1 MIFQID
7 MTNNERIEAYFR
19 NELGETEKQQ
29 LLQDVKTDTS
39 LNSEFKFQESV
50 TDGIKAYRKKE
61 LIAKLDNIQIA
72 TTSQSLL
79 LKTIGII
86 GIASIATI
94 GTYMWLN
101 QNVDTAPA
109 QPESNIEEVVQE
121 PTAGSSNNSNSTTA
135 AANEDEPTDKET
147 LASNEAPNKES
158 TKAQEAVTPKRTTPT
173 QTEIESPT
181 IVVPQVEEPESGESM
196 TDEEDLSAPE
206 AMSTSSVKLSTRNDV
221 EVKLSK
227 KYTFHYQIVDEAL
240 VLYGK
245 FNESPFEVIELKTNE
260 GINSYLYFKENFYS
274 LLTDTEDIRPLNQ
287 IENKELINEL
297 QKRR

>member
-1 MIFQID
+1 

-19 NELGETEKQQ
+19 NELGETEQQ
-29 LLQDVKTDTS
+29 HLLQDVKTDKS
-39 LNSEFKFQESV
+39 LNSDFKFQESV
-50 TDGIKAYRKKE
+50 TDGIKAFRKKE

-79 LKTIGII
+79 LKTIGIV
-86 GIASIATI
+86 GIATIATI

-101 QNVDTAPA
+101 QDIGTIPT
-109 QPESNIEEVVQE
+109 QPESNIEELVQE
-121 PTAGSSNNSNSTTA
+121 PTEGSSNNSNSLA
-135 AANEDEPTDKET
+135 ASANEDESSEKED
-147 LASNEAPNKES
+147 LASIEENSKEVAKLEETITPERNAP
-158 TKAQEAVTPKRTTPT
+158 TTAET
-173 QTEIESPT
+173 VAPT
-181 IVVPQVEEPESGESM
+181 IVVPEFNEPESGESM
-196 TDEEDLSAPE
+196 TDEEDLSAPD

-240 VLYGK
+240 VLYGS

-274 LLTDTEDIRPLNQ
+274 LLTDSKEIRPLYQ